1 MRPSRLQVFPPLR
14 RALLPLTRRRRS
26 RDRKSSTAPPLLPSR
41 VLPTQRARRPSAP
54 SQSAPS
60 SPRAAKR
67 RTFIGECAAAG
78 LRPSP
83 LQRSRRPKRRAMR
96 KRRWIASRVRSGARA
111 RRSSRTA
118 AFPRQPTRAR
128 LRSTCCYATG
138 GYIKSINVGESSGY
152 PALDERALDIA
163 RNTRFPNV
171 PQELQSR
178 DFVLRFPIVF
188 RSTAAR

>member
-1 MRPSRLQVFPPLR
+1 MAPAAASEPRPSDTA
-14 RALLPLTRRRRS
+14 RAT
-26 RDRKSSTAPPLLPSR
+26 
-41 VLPTQRARRPSAP
+41 PSAP

-60 SPRAAKR
+60 SPRAAKPEPSLANAQPPASSKPVTPSKTKADADAEAALDRFSREIR
-67 RTFIGECAAAG
+67 RAGSQVIADSSVPAAADKG
-78 LRPSP
+78 TTQIDVL
-83 LQRSRRPKRRAMR
+83 
-96 KRRWIASRVRSGARA
+96 
-111 RRSSRTA
+111 
-118 AFPRQPTRAR
+118 
-128 LRSTCCYATG
+128 YATG

>member
-1 MRPSRLQVFPPLR
+1 MAPAVASEPRPSDTA
-14 RALLPLTRRRRS
+14 RAT
-26 RDRKSSTAPPLLPSR
+26 T
-41 VLPTQRARRPSAP
+41 SAP

-60 SPRAAKR
+60 SPRPAKPEPSLANAQPSASSKPATPSKTKADADAEAALDRFSREIR
-67 RTFIGECAAAG
+67 RAGSQVIADSGVPAAADKG
-78 LRPSP
+78 TTQIDVRY
-83 LQRSRRPKRRAMR
+83 
-96 KRRWIASRVRSGARA
+96 AS
-111 RRSSRTA
+111 
-118 AFPRQPTRAR
+118 
-128 LRSTCCYATG
+128 G
-138 GYIKSINVGESSGY
+138 GYIQSINVGESSGY